1 MNSPNGGRR
10 GNALLEFTLV
20 GIPLIFV
27 LISVFEISR
36 GMWLY
41 HTLAHAVKEGTRFAV
56 VHGRSCEV
64 EPNSCTVT
72 VRDIAGRI
80 RADGVGLLPQEL
92 NVTLSS
98 ESNSPLSVVDCR
110 PLTTCLEGFT
120 AAQQW
125 PQYPSN
131 QPGMDLTVTAT
142 YPFRSA
148 IAMFW
153 PGAGPGMN
161 FGVFTFPARS
171 TETIQF

>member
-1 MNSPNGGRR
+1 MNSRR
-10 GNALLEFTLV
+10 VQRQGNSVIEFTLV
-20 GIPLIFV
+20 GIPMIFV
-27 LISVFEISR
+27 LISVFEMSR

-56 VHGRSCEV
+56 VHGRSCEL

-72 VRDIAGRI
+72 VRDIAQRI
-80 RADGVGLLPQEL
+80 RTNGVGLLPQEL

-98 ESNSPLSVVDCR
+98 EPNSPLSVVNCR
-110 PLTTCLEGFT
+110 PLSQCLEGAT
-120 AAQQW
+120 AAEQW

-131 QPGMDLTVTAT
+131 QPGMDLTLTAT

-148 IAMFW
+148 ISMFW
-153 PGAGPGMN
+153 PGAGKGMN
-161 FGVFTFPARS
+161 FGVFTFPAQS